1 MDIFM
6 DSIYILIGLGIDI
19 FLLYLLTKDAKRY
32 NIYLSRPV
40 KIMFMFTFTVPFI
53 IVWYFIKR
61 NKIKKMMETTKE

>member
-1 MDIFM
+1 M
-6 DSIYILIGLGIDI
+6 DSIDILIGLGINV

-40 KIMFMFTFTVPFI
+40 KIMFLLTFTVPFI

-61 NKIKKMMETTKE
+61 NKIKQTMETTKQ